1 MKKKLLLTFIL
12 LSLLMPPLFV
22 FSQVSY
28 AQTLDMD
35 KLKGIQARSI
45 GPAGM
50 SGRVTAIA
58 VVHKQPEIIYI
69 GAASGGVWKS
79 TNGGASFTPIFDD
92 QKVSG
97 IGAIAIDQNNPDVV
111 WVGTGEGNPRNSQ
124 NNGNGIYKSV
134 DGGKT
139 WQHLGL
145 EKTSNIHRVLI
156 NPQNPDIVYVG
167 VQGSAWGDHPER
179 GVFKTTDGGKTW
191 EKVLYVNER
200 TGISELVMDPQ
211 NPNKLIA
218 GMWEFHRDAWFF
230 KSGGK
235 GSGMYVTFDGGKTW
249 KQRTSED
256 GLPEGELGKMG
267 LAIAPSKPSVVYA
280 LIEAKRNALYRS
292 DDGGFKWTKV
302 NDSRNIA
309 ERPFYYCEIYVDPK
323 NENRLF
329 KVETILKVSE
339 DGGKTFK
346 DIAAYRFGSGI
357 HPDHHAFWVHPD
369 NPNYMIDGNDGG
381 AAISRDGGQ
390 TWTFID
396 NLPLGQ
402 FYHINVD
409 NDIPYNIYGGLQ
421 DNGSWKGPGYVWAG
435 QGVKNVYWEMVAF
448 GDGFDV
454 VPDIDNTRYGFA
466 MSQGGNLV
474 RFDALTGESKF
485 IKPAHPDKNVKLRFN
500 WNAGIAQ
507 DPFDKNTIYYGSQ
520 FLHKSTDKGDSWEVI
535 SPDLTTNDTTKQKAD
550 FSGGLTYDAT
560 SAENHT
566 TILTIAPSPVKQGVI
581 WVGTD
586 DGNLQVTQDG
596 GRTWTNVVKNV
607 KGVPANT
614 WIPQIQASKYNA
626 GEAFVVFDN
635 HRRNDWTPFVFR
647 TKDYGQTWERIVDEK
662 KVFGYVWCMI
672 QDPIEPN
679 LFFVGTETGLYVSI
693 DGSKTY
699 TKWKNGY
706 PTVPTSDLV
715 IHPREH
721 DLVIGTFGRAL
732 YVLDDI
738 RPLRT
743 LAKEGLQVLEKPIKM
758 FEIPDAYL
766 VNYKANPGVLFHGDA
781 VFMGE
786 NRPAGAMLSFVVNL
800 EKDKKVDSVLIEV
813 FDKQNNKIRTFKA
826 QAKSGIN
833 RTQWNLEQKGIRF
846 PTQPKPM
853 RKDAPEPSGMS
864 VLPGT
869 YKVRISYNKNMDSA
883 MVNVKPDPRLPVS
896 EADLQAKES
905 MIKAM
910 YQKVSVLTE
919 AMDRLR
925 EAKQTMGMV
934 SRQLGDSEEPKVKE
948 AKKIGKEVEANL
960 QKLIESVTGKDDV
973 QGIFRN
979 PNILSAKLQS
989 AMGYL
994 RGSNKPTPTAQLV
1007 MKQAEEDMALF
1018 LKEVNTFFDSDWK
1031 KYQQAVEGAS
1041 PKIFKDYES
1050 LKIN

>member
-1 MKKKLLLTFIL
+1 
-12 LSLLMPPLFV
+12 
-22 FSQVSY
+22 
-28 AQTLDMD
+28 MD
-35 KLKGIQARSI
+35 KLKGMQARSI

-79 TNGGASFTPIFDD
+79 TNGGMSFTPIFDD
-92 QKVSG
+92 QKVAG

-124 NNGNGIYKSV
+124 NNGNGIYKSI

-145 EKTSNIHRVLI
+145 EKTNNIHRVLI

-267 LAIAPSKPSVVYA
+267 LAIAPSKPNIVYA

-292 DDGGFKWTKV
+292 DDGGFKWTKI

-329 KVETILKVSE
+329 KVETILKASE

-409 NDIPYNIYGGLQ
+409 MDTPYNIYGGLQ
-421 DNGSWKGPGYVWAG
+421 DNGSWKGPSYVWSG
-435 QGVKNVYWEMVAF
+435 QGVKNIYWEMVAF

-507 DPFDKNTIYYGSQ
+507 DPFDKSTIYYGSQ
-520 FLHKSTDKGDSWEVI
+520 FLHKSTDKGDSWETI

-560 SAENHT
+560 AAENHT
-566 TILTIAPSPVKQGVI
+566 TILAIAPSPVKQGVI

-596 GRTWTNVVKNV
+596 GKTWTNVVKNV

-635 HRRNDWTPFVFR
+635 HRRNDWTPFVYR

-672 QDPIEPN
+672 QDPVEPN
-679 LFFVGTETGLYVSI
+679 LFFVGTETGLYISI

-706 PTVPTSDLV
+706 PTVPTADLV

-738 RPLRT
+738 RPLRA
-743 LAKEGLQVLEKPIKM
+743 LAKEGLQVLEKPLKM

-786 NRPAGAMLSFVVNL
+786 NRPAGAMLSFAVNL
-800 EKDKKVDSVLIEV
+800 EKDKKVDSVLVEV

-826 QAKSGIN
+826 QAKAGIN
-833 RTQWNLEQKGIRF
+833 RTQWNLEKKGVRF
-846 PTQPKPM
+846 PNQPKPM
-853 RKDAPEPSGMS
+853 RKDAPEPSGSS

-869 YKVRISYNKNMDSA
+869 YKVRISYGKNMDSA
-883 MVNVKPDPRLPVS
+883 MVNVKLDPRLPTT
-896 EADLQAKES
+896 EADLQVKES
-905 MIKAM
+905 MIQAM
-910 YQKVSVLTE
+910 YQKVSIVTE

-925 EAKQTMGMV
+925 EAKQTVGMV
-934 SRQLGDSEEPKVKE
+934 NRQLGDSEEQKIKD
-948 AKKIGKEVEANL
+948 AKKASKEVETNL
-960 QKLIESVTGKDDV
+960 QKLIESVSGKDDV
-973 QGIFRN
+973 QGIFRS
-979 PNILSAKLQS
+979 PTILSAKLQS

-994 RGSNKPTPTAQLV
+994 RGSYKPTPTAQLV
-1007 MKQAEEDMALF
+1007 MKQTEEDIAQF

-1031 KYQQAVEGAS
+1031 KYQQAVENAS

>member
-1 MKKKLLLTFIL
+1 MKKKRLLIFIL
-12 LSLLMPPLFV
+12 LSILSPLFV
-22 FSQVSY
+22 FSQTSY

-35 KLKGIQARSI
+35 KLKGMQARSI

-79 TNGGASFTPIFDD
+79 TNGGMSFTPIFDD
-92 QKVSG
+92 QKVAG

-124 NNGNGIYKSV
+124 NNGNGIYKSI

-145 EKTSNIHRVLI
+145 EKTNNIHRVLI

-267 LAIAPSKPSVVYA
+267 LAIAPSKPNIVYA

-292 DDGGFKWTKV
+292 DDGGFKWTKI

-329 KVETILKVSE
+329 KVETILKASE

-409 NDIPYNIYGGLQ
+409 MDTPYNIYGGLQ
-421 DNGSWKGPGYVWAG
+421 DNGSWKGPSYVWSG
-435 QGVKNVYWEMVAF
+435 QGVKNIYWEMVAF

-507 DPFDKNTIYYGSQ
+507 DPFDKSTIYYGSQ
-520 FLHKSTDKGDSWEVI
+520 FLHKSTDKGDSWETI

-560 SAENHT
+560 AAENHT
-566 TILTIAPSPVKQGVI
+566 TILAIAPSPVKQGVI

-596 GRTWTNVVKNV
+596 GKTWTNVVKNV

-635 HRRNDWTPFVFR
+635 HRRNDWTPFVYR

-672 QDPIEPN
+672 QDPVEPN
-679 LFFVGTETGLYVSI
+679 LFFVGTETGLYISI

-706 PTVPTSDLV
+706 PTVPTADLV

-738 RPLRT
+738 RPLRA
-743 LAKEGLQVLEKPIKM
+743 LAKEGLQVLEKPLKM

-786 NRPAGAMLSFVVNL
+786 NRPAGAMLSFAVNL
-800 EKDKKVDSVLIEV
+800 EKDKKVDSVLVEV

-826 QAKSGIN
+826 QAKAGIN
-833 RTQWNLEQKGIRF
+833 RTQWNLEKKGVRF
-846 PTQPKPM
+846 PNQPKPM
-853 RKDAPEPSGMS
+853 RKDAPEPSGSS

-869 YKVRISYNKNMDSA
+869 YKVRISYGKNMDSA
-883 MVNVKPDPRLPVS
+883 MVNVKLDPRLPTT
-896 EADLQAKES
+896 EADLQVKES
-905 MIKAM
+905 MIQAM
-910 YQKVSVLTE
+910 YQKVSIVTE

-925 EAKQTMGMV
+925 EAKQTVGMV
-934 SRQLGDSEEPKVKE
+934 NRQLGDSEEQKIKD
-948 AKKIGKEVEANL
+948 AKKASKEVETNL
-960 QKLIESVTGKDDV
+960 QKLIESVSGKDDV
-973 QGIFRN
+973 QGIFRS
-979 PNILSAKLQS
+979 PTILSAKLQS

-994 RGSNKPTPTAQLV
+994 RGSYKPTPTAQLV
-1007 MKQAEEDMALF
+1007 MKQTEEDIAQF

-1031 KYQQAVEGAS
+1031 KYQQAVENAS